1 MNNNN
6 NVEILI
12 RRKARTWNDFFG
24 DTEEY
29 SRLKQK
35 GVI

>member
-1 MNNNN
+1 MTNN

-29 SRLKQK
+29 ARMKK
-35 GVI
+35 RGEV